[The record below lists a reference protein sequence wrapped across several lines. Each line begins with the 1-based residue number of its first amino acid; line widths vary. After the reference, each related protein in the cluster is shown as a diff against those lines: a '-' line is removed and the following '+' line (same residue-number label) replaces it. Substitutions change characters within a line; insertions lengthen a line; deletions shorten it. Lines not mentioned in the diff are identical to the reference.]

1 MDEQS
6 PPPPLITPRRITFGD
21 SHSDEIDA
29 VAKRRR
35 LGRPP
40 EIRVELLDRDATGNL
55 VPARGE
61 RLGAPAGRR
70 ARRCDVVPTRGD
82 DALPLARVGF
92 ARLESER
99 LHDVLYATPELLR
112 SDADR
117 LPAARVDLDAL
128 LRADDLAELARDAA
142 PAGLDAELRQELLHA
157 DVLLRLA
164 PTLDAADERAASV
177 ALARVVEEIEERV
190 AAGAS
195 VDGACLLHVAVEKR
209 VLPLVPLLVDVHGAD
224 VNRFDANGLTPLMC
238 AAHRLGFAATSLED
252 TLAVCGL
259 LVARGADAG
268 LADGCGL
275 TALGHSTSAAPWWT
289 TTARLGERRRG
300 VHLELAALLVPRGG
314 PTPADEHARLAASGV
329 DVADVVPRLGEV
341 PGDFEARD
349 GAGVACA
356 CGALATGTHFVAR
369 GGGAAPL
376 GPAGG
381 AAFGPG
387 YRDLDSASVVR
398 APPPPAGTVVSV
410 ARPSASARRASAR
423 TPPRSAREPAAARMY
438 ALRLRPGEELLSTLK
453 AFCFDRG
460 LASAYVATCVGSLQ
474 KATLRLANADRH
486 SPNEIRSY
494 EQRRDHAVGRHD
506 LATAARTS
514 TLGAAGACVGG
525 HLISGEIFTTAEIVV
540 GTVAARPSRREH
552 DDATGFPELVVVGAR
567 EPRRRAG
574 RAAIAG
580 LALLALAAALRRR
593 R

>member
-61 RLGAPAGRR
+61 RLGAPGRSPRATLVR
-70 ARRCDVVPTRGD
+70 ARVLVDGADRGSIAGTFIDRRDLGGASLHAIIHGELSPALPYVGRALFKASGKIRDPSLAASPTATHGGAWLHLERLDFGRYAGEVAAEAVAQLLRLLPRLGVATYVARADAGADDSSADSDVVPTRGD

-92 ARLESER
+92 ARLESEK

-117 LPAARVDLDAL
+117 LPAARVDVDAL

-142 PAGLDAELRQELLHA
+142 PAGLDAELRRELLHA

-164 PTLDAADERAASV
+164 PTLDAADERAASA
-177 ALARVVEEIEERV
+177 ALARVVEEIEARV

-275 TALGHSTSAAPWWT
+275 TALGHFYQRSALVDDDRAL
-289 TTARLGERRRG
+289 LGERRRG
-300 VHLELAALLVPRGG
+300 VHLELAALLLPRGG
-314 PTPADEHARLAASGV
+314 PTPADERARLAASGV
-329 DVADVVPRLGEV
+329 DVADVVARLGEV

-387 YRDLDSASVVR
+387 YRDLDFASVVR
-398 APPPPAGTVVSV
+398 APAPPPGTVVSV
-410 ARPSASARRASAR
+410 DC
-423 TPPRSAREPAAARMY
+423 M
-438 ALRLRPGEELLSTLK
+438 
-453 AFCFDRG
+453 AFR
-460 LASAYVATCVGSLQ
+460 
-474 KATLRLANADRH
+474 
-486 SPNEIRSY
+486 
-494 EQRRDHAVGRHD
+494 
-506 LATAARTS
+506 
-514 TLGAAGACVGG
+514 LGAA
-525 HLISGEIFTTAEIVV
+525 
-540 GTVAARPSRREH
+540 RE
-552 DDATGFPELVVVGAR
+552 R
-567 EPRRRAG
+567 ENAF
-574 RAAIAG
+574 
-580 LALLALAAALRRR
+580 
-593 R
+593 